1 MSDIRDQI
9 ENIKSDLRAVEMG
22 LQQALRAVER
32 VPGRNE
38 LQNLMVE
45 ADEDINP
52 NSDGKC
58 FAMFRLG
65 TPREF
70 KKRTSTAI
78 TVYNHSEAKTI
89 KEGDQFMV
97 ALDVWGTYYR
107 IEGGGGD
114 LIAVDLVQTGGEQGD
129 ADNMPSWEYSIFLAS
144 DRNAV
149 PTPDPILE
157 DVDPTQG
164 THKWRRHLGQMESAT
179 HGYGFYNVDG
189 DFEVCWINEILIA
202 AICEEEETP

>member
-9 ENIKSDLRAVEMG
+9 ENLKSDLRAVEMG
-22 LQQALRAVER
+22 LQQALRAMER

-52 NSDGKC
+52 DNDGKC

-70 KKRTSTAI
+70 KKRESTAI
-78 TVYNHSEAKTI
+78 TVYNHSNSAI
-89 KEGDQFMV
+89 AQGDQFMV

-107 IEGGGGD
+107 IEGGSGDPQEFIIATIKNTVLPSPIGLTAVEVTVDESTTQSLVGTDVDVYFFGEYPLQGG
-114 LIAVDLVQTGGEQGD
+114 LKCTATKVTSYTGGGT
-129 ADNMPSWEYSIFLAS
+129 ATTRWLAM
-144 DRNAV
+144 DYQV
-149 PTPDPILE
+149 VEVTPPTPAP
-157 DVDPTQG
+157 
-164 THKWRRHLGQMESAT
+164 
-179 HGYGFYNVDG
+179 
-189 DFEVCWINEILIA
+189 
-202 AICEEEETP
+202 